1 MKKQLAL
8 FSMLLALVLLAPSA
22 FAQDT
27 TTAPAAT
34 TPDTTAPVPVTPPAK
49 KSKASGVKKTSGRAD
64 TEMADLT
71 TELNLTDDQQAKIK
85 PIVAD
90 ELAKIHSAKKATTG
104 STDDE
109 KANSKKIR
117 TDANAQIRAL
127 LTPDQQKTFDASAK
141 KSKKSKDAAP
151 AATPAPTT

>member
-27 TTAPAAT
+27 TTAPAA
-34 TPDTTAPVPVTPPAK
+34 TTAPVPVTPPAK

-127 LTPDQQKTFDASAK
+127 LTPDQQKTFDATPK
-141 KSKKSKDAAP
+141 KAKKSKDAAP
-151 AATPAPTT
+151 APTA